1 MFFCF
6 SVLFLF
12 QAIGEL
18 LSRYSP
24 VPIPGPVLGM
34 VALFICLLFSPR
46 LLLKIEK
53 ASMDFLQHLSLLFV
67 PAGVGIMV
75 SQAQI
80 GSAWMAIVVSM
91 VVSTVVTMVVVAV
104 SFQYLQKPSASETDK
119 NASEQDH
126 A

>member
-6 SVLFLF
+6 FVLFLF
-12 QAIGEL
+12 QAIGEV

-24 VPIPGPVLGM
+24 VPIPGPVVGM
-34 VALFICLLFSPR
+34 VVLFLCLLFSPR
-46 LLLKIEK
+46 LLQKIEK
-53 ASMDFLQHLSLLFV
+53 ASMELLQHLSLLFV

-75 SQAQI
+75 SQEQI
-80 GSAWMAIVVSM
+80 GTAWIAIVVSM

-104 SFQYLQKPSASETDK
+104 SFQYLQNPSASDTDK

>member
-91 VVSTVVTMVVVAV
+91 VVSTVVTMVVVAM
-104 SFQYLQKPSASETDK
+104 SFQYFQKPAASDPDK
-119 NASEQDH
+119 NVSEQDH

>member
-6 SVLFLF
+6 FVLFLF

-18 LSRYSP
+18 LSRYCP

-34 VALFICLLFSPR
+34 VALFLCLLLSPR
-46 LLLKIEK
+46 LLQKIER
-53 ASMDFLQHLSLLFV
+53 ASMDLLQHLSLLFV

-91 VVSTVVTMVVVAV
+91 VLSTVVTMVVVAMT
-104 SFQYLQKPSASETDK
+104 FQYLQKLSADDLEK
-119 NASEQDH
+119 KPREQDH